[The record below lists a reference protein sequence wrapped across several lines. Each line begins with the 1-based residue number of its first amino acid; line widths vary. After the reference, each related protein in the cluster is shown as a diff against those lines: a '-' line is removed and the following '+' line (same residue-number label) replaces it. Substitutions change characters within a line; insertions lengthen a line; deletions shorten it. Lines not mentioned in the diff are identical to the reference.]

1 LTNPKPARIPPQ
13 TPPAGGKS
21 AEAGQIQ
28 NPRKIVCPAESALF
42 PFHSLGFSAKWVL
55 TFSNKHH
62 HSTRFGKRQSSLVVC
77 ALTGFDQPITIIA
90 RRVSRA
96 QPPAGWRSRGAKIQ
110 YLKIP
115 QRGIFLSRAKLCVAL
130 RSRGASQFIFL
141 LDKHILYDIINS

>member
-1 LTNPKPARIPPQ
+1 LIGDSKNFWAIPKPARIPPQ

-62 HSTRFGKRQSSLVVC
+62 HFEKISHLIGD
-77 ALTGFDQPITIIA
+77 AEA
-90 RRVSRA
+90 RRIFVKRKRA
-96 QPPAGWRSRGAKIQ
+96 VRMIRTARGA
-110 YLKIP
+110 
-115 QRGIFLSRAKLCVAL
+115 G
-130 RSRGASQFIFL
+130 RSVVSGC
-141 LDKHILYDIINS
+141 